1 MTVATSVSRITVA
14 GNGSATSFAFPF
26 KITSSAHLVVTK
38 TTSAGI
44 VSTLTEG
51 THYSVTGVGSESG
64 GSITY
69 PLSGTA
75 LPTGDTLT
83 MRRVVPLTQTTDLTN
98 QGAFYAEVHEDTFDR
113 LTYITQQLTDQL
125 TDLDAI
131 VDGLIG
137 DVPGALRAYTFSGD
151 GGTVLFSLGVTLTGG
166 VRSVLVAVDGVLQG
180 IDTYAVSGTS
190 LIFSEAPPYGALID
204 VRVVGE
210 AYSMTVTDTSL
221 VTATGT
227 TTPRTLS
234 DRFAEQYNVKNF
246 GEVGNGVTDDTAAF
260 VAMFAAVEAA
270 GGGSMYVPPGTYSI
284 PSGFIT
290 GGTNALLPQCSNWS
304 LKGAGRDLTIFKWG
318 DGSDLFRRFSTDA
331 RISNVEMTGF
341 TITGTWQTAQ
351 NDLGNYAFR
360 LYGIDNVNIQDV
372 GVRDVRNIA
381 IVLRLCSGQVKDIDL
396 LRIARDGVSVGTCRY
411 MRVTNLRGE
420 HIDDDIIGAHNTVD
434 SGNPVPSV
442 IEISNVTG
450 IDTGRV
456 AIQGACRVVASNIQL
471 FRPREGG
478 FAMSWVGS
486 EGYNS
491 ALSVQVDGLVV
502 NDVLNRNGIDGLSA
516 NCNYILIA
524 SRPINAGALA
534 AAPGYPDAATGATVS
549 SYAYMDANSLT
560 SPRGAGRH
568 VRVTNFQCVR
578 TLEPVTK
585 YSDWGYGT
593 MFTRNGFLD
602 PAITVAEIGQGR
614 GCQLGSSTGSALED
628 VHIDNGTFSGH
639 DHSIYLA
646 GGDYKSVLIGE
657 GVNCR
662 NFKTGGFSINSGAVG
677 KFENV
682 IVRARF
688 NGDPER
694 QHASRAVANT
704 GQWQNISTPI
714 AVSIDTI
721 SGLIL
726 EGCHIM
732 NVSTV
737 VSGAGAYFARGV
749 MLYADPTATGYN
761 AGNFG
766 IGNCPIPSPC
776 YDFWYVIQDCDPTSA
791 NFGTIK
797 NYCAQSSTAQP
808 ATGKYVKG
816 MLILAKQPTVTTSGL
831 TRGWYRN
838 TTGTAH
844 TTGASGDWQEVRDP
858 FGDTATY
865 SSSVR
870 LTGGTGGVAQLEAY
884 GTATNID
891 VQLTP
896 KGTTGKVKA
905 VLANVPTYADDAA
918 ATVGGLTAGHVYKT
932 STGILMIKL

>member
-1 MTVATSVSRITVA
+1 MAQPPTYVRQANFVGALHASPVAP
-14 GNGSATSFAFPF
+14 FPVQSLDTEF
-26 KITSSAHLVVTK
+26 NTIK
-38 TTSAGI
+38 TTLDA
-44 VSTLTEG
+44 TLTN
-51 THYSVTGVGSESG
+51 
-64 GSITY
+64 
-69 PLSGTA
+69 LA
-75 LPTGDTLT
+75 LIQRD
-83 MRRVVPLTQTTDLTN
+83 D
-98 QGAFYAEVHEDTFDR
+98 
-113 LTYITQQLTDQL
+113 
-125 TDLDAI
+125 
-131 VDGLIG
+131 
-137 DVPGALRAYTFSGD
+137 GALRT
-151 GGTVLFSLGVTLTGG
+151 
-166 VRSVLVAVDGVLQG
+166 SVVSAALDTAVASATASQVSAAASAATASSAATSASASAALVAN
-180 IDTYAVSGTS
+180 
-190 LIFSEAPPYGALID
+190 PGAFQ
-204 VRVVGE
+204 
-210 AYSMTVTDTSL
+210 
-221 VTATGT
+221 VTATGST
-227 TTPRTLS
+227 TARTLAA
-234 DRFAEQYNVKNF
+234 RFAESYNVKDF
-246 GEVGNGVTDDTAAF
+246 GAVGNGTTNDTAAF
-260 VAMFAAVEAA
+260 TAMFAAVQAA

-284 PSGFIT
+284 PSGFIS
-290 GGTNALLPQCSNWS
+290 GIISLLPKCDNWS

-331 RISNVEMTGF
+331 RINNVEMTGF

-360 LYGIDNVNIQDV
+360 LYGIDNINIQDV

-396 LRIARDGVSVGTCRY
+396 LRIARDGVSIGTCRY
-411 MRVTNLRGE
+411 MRVTNIRGE
-420 HIDDDIIGAHNTVD
+420 HIDDDIIGAHNTYD
-434 SGNPVPSV
+434 AGNPVPSV
-442 IEISNVTG
+442 IEISNITG

-478 FAMSWVGS
+478 VAISWAGS

-491 ALSVQVDGLVV
+491 VLSVQIDGLIV

-516 NCNYILIA
+516 NCNYILLA
-524 SRPINAGALA
+524 SRPINAGVLA
-534 AAPGYPDAATGATVS
+534 AAPGYPYAATGATVS
-549 SYAYMDANSLT
+549 SYAYEDANSLT

-568 VRVTNFQCVR
+568 IRVTNFQCVR
-578 TLEPVTK
+578 TLETVTH

-602 PAITVAEIGQGR
+602 PAITEAEIGQGR

-639 DHSIYLA
+639 DHAVYLA
-646 GGDYKSVLIGE
+646 GGDYKGILIGE

-662 NFKTGGFSINSGAVG
+662 NFKTGGFTINSGAVG

-682 IVRARF
+682 IVRSRF

-694 QHASRAVANT
+694 QHASRAVANP

-714 AVSIDTI
+714 AINIDTI
-721 SGLIL
+721 SGLVL

-737 VSGAGAYFARGV
+737 LSGSGAYFARGNL
-749 MLYADPTATGYN
+749 LYADPAATGYN

-776 YDFWYVIQDCDPTSA
+776 YDWWYVIQDGDPTSA

-797 NYCAQSSTAQP
+797 NYCAQSATAQP
-808 ATGKYVKG
+808 STGKYIKG
-816 MLILAKQPTVTTSGL
+816 MLILAKQPTVTASGL

-838 TTGTAH
+838 ITGTAH
-844 TTGASGDWQEVRDP
+844 TTGASGDWQEVRDS

-884 GTATNID
+884 GTATNVD

-918 ATVGGLTAGHVYKT
+918 AGVGGLTAGHFYKT
-932 STGILMIKL
+932 STGVLMIKL